1 MGIDETQESRLLA
14 REVPHDDPTWGEVS
28 AFLEAVDATYAGV
41 PTSQYEAAHLAAVAR
56 EARLLGDGLQ
66 THRRKTMK
74 DRLPV
79 ASPRVLIAS
88 AIAALLAVTA
98 GVGAASALGGGPL
111 AALLPTATTAPAVDP
126 APSVATP
133 EPAPTEDGDDQG
145 EDADDPT
152 PKATPTATHDDDT
165 DSEGTHSRS
174 DDGDDDEQGDKASAS
189 HDDGD
194 EDEADEADDESDDQP
209 RSDAGHHD
217 GGEDDG
223 DNGGEDDSED

>member
-74 DRLPV
+74 DRFPV

-88 AIAALLAVTA
+88 AVAALLAVTA
-98 GVGAASALGGGPL
+98 GVGVASALGGGPL
-111 AALLPTATTAPAVDP
+111 ATLLPTATTAPAVDP
-126 APSVATP
+126 SPSVATP
-133 EPAPTEDGDDQG
+133 EPTQTEDGDDQG

-152 PKATPTATHDDDT
+152 PTATPTSTHDDDE
-165 DSEGTHSRS
+165 SEGTHSRS
-174 DDGDDDEQGDKASAS
+174 DDGDDDESDDKASSS

-194 EDEADEADDESDDQP
+194 EDEADEADDESEDQP